1 MTRQSLSERMEN
13 KVYVLALTQD
23 VPEEEYRTYVNPLH
37 MRRYGCL
44 QRRALVTAVKCMRDS
59 GILQPDAIINGTCM
73 GSFEETEKLLD
84 GLAEEGES
92 VSMPT
97 HFMLC
102 THNSVASLI
111 GLYTHNHGYN
121 NTYSQGNV
129 SFESAVL
136 DAFLQLKAGRIR
148 TALVCANDELTP
160 AFQSILKRLGVSE
173 SLFCDRSIAMMLSV
187 EGGDHPIRE
196 ITGIKIWHEK
206 GKGDRAQINY
216 KEICD

>member
-1 MTRQSLSERMEN
+1 MKN
-13 KVYVLALTQD
+13 KVYVLAFTYD
-23 VPEEEYRTYVNPLH
+23 VPEEEYRAYVNPLH
-37 MRRYGCL
+37 MRRYGRL
-44 QRRALVTAVKCMRDS
+44 LRRALVTAVKCMRDS
-59 GILQPDAIINGTCM
+59 GIQHPDAIINGTCM

-97 HFMLC
+97 RFMLC

-121 NTYSQGNV
+121 NTYSQRNV

-136 DAFLQLKAGRIR
+136 DAFLQLKAGKIR

-160 AFQSILKRLGVSE
+160 SLRSILERLGISQ
-173 SLFCDRSIAMMLSV
+173 SLFYDRSIAMMLSV
-187 EGGDHPIRE
+187 ERGEHPLRE
-196 ITGIKIWHEK
+196 ITGVGIWHEK
-206 GKGDRAQINY
+206 GKGDKAQIVY